1 MTARPSSVKE
11 AIRRH
16 PEWSATALVVAAWL
30 EVSGVV
36 GPTFTSGAAA
46 PMPHT
51 AVTSLPMRSMP
62 GMSMPMVGAGA
73 GRPVVQS
80 GLGWA
85 VGWLAMA
92 TAMMV
97 PAALPAVRALALTV
111 TPRRRQPT
119 IALFVTS
126 YLIVWLL
133 FGMVAVAFVALL
145 RDALA
150 VGVTTIAA
158 TALVVAAIW
167 ELTPWRV
174 RSLRACQMVTLPSKS
189 RHAGRACAR
198 AGLRH
203 GALCAVG
210 CWAVMLAMAAS
221 MSIGLLWMSMLAVLM
236 SVEHATARWRQPGLP
251 VAIALL
257 GCAAGSAIW

>member
-1 MTARPSSVKE
+1 MKE

-36 GPTFTSGAAA
+36 GPPFTSDPAA
-46 PMPHT
+46 PMPHM
-51 AVTSLPMRSMP
+51 AVTSLPMHSMP
-62 GMSMPMVGAGA
+62 GMSTPMVGVGA
-73 GRPVVQS
+73 GRSVVQS

-111 TPRRRQPT
+111 SPRRRQRT
-119 IALFVTS
+119 IALFVSS

-158 TALVVAAIW
+158 TALVAAATW
-167 ELTPWRV
+167 ELTPWRR
-174 RSLRACQMVTLPSKS
+174 RSLRACQTVTLLSAG
-189 RHAGRACAR
+189 RHVSRACAR

-221 MSIGLLWMSMLAVLM
+221 MSIGLLWMSLLAVLM
-236 SVEHATARWRQPGLP
+236 LVEHATASWRQPGLP

-257 GCAAGSAIW
+257 GCACASVIW